1 MKDAGVRQDFIN
13 FERWERIDGTIYDM
27 SPPPSSTHQSIVTS
41 MSSEIYNYL
50 KLKGKSCQVF
60 VAPFAVWLDNHEA
73 GDYVEPD
80 ITVVCDKSKITAKG
94 CVGVPDM
101 IVEVLS
107 PSTAVKDKGV
117 KLRKYRMAGVKEYWI
132 VDPLNGNV
140 EVYRAVED
148 HVFGEREVV
157 GSDGNIKVGIFEDL
171 EIDLREIFM

>member
-1 MKDAGVRQDFIN
+1 MKDARARKDGSDL
-13 FERWERIDGTIYDM
+13 ERWERIDGTIYDM
-27 SPPPSSTHQSIVTS
+27 SPPPSSSHQSMVTRIS
-41 MSSEIYNYL
+41 GEIYSYL
-50 KLKGKSCQVF
+50 KLQGRSCQVF
-60 VAPFAVWLDNHEA
+60 VAPFAVWLDNNEA

-80 ITVVCDKSKITAKG
+80 ITIVCDKHKITAKG

-140 EVYRAVED
+140 EIYRAVED
-148 HVFGEREVV
+148 HIFGEREVV
-157 GSDGNIKVGIFEDL
+157 GSDDKIRVGLFEDL
-171 EIDLREIFM
+171 QIDLREIFL